1 MTIKVEQYRSH
12 MFIFLIFHLFGT
24 FREINGIS
32 LSFLYR
38 LLLRVKFTYYN
49 LMKNLDLIYNKLFRF
64 NI

>member
-1 MTIKVEQYRSH
+1 MTIKVEQYRSY
-12 MFIFLIFHLFGT
+12 MFIFLIFHLFGA

-32 LSFLYR
+32 LSFLYH

-49 LMKNLDLIYNKLFRF
+49 LMKNLLFRF